1 MINEK
6 KIEIV
11 EYEVNKEY
19 GNDELIFRLN
29 TPQGEVTLQK
39 LKFQIGCP
47 LPDTLSVRIKGTDKK
62 GLPLV
67 GHHMARYV
75 SEFYADGFQRG
86 DEFEFKVVAM
96 PPDDM
101 GYYRLED
108 SNGLT
113 FKLKETRSVLT
124 IGQSVRCYFET
135 LNQTFFSIR
144 RSSADTDLPRLF
156 IKDLLKGAKLVGFS
170 HRDAEAQI
178 RRIPELEQAITELD
192 NGYPSWILTALKAV
206 RTMLP
211 RWFRDAVKERHP
223 DQIRAILVGLRK
235 IILFLLQGSGF
246 LRNIR
251 GSERANL
258 QTLLTSQIEQLDAYL
273 ESHDIICRNGETA
286 FIDELLSNLKESGY
300 LYHPNMQF
308 AIMMIFFRMSPELVN
323 TSLGNIFDTLMG
335 WDPSTW
341 KTEPFRQAFVEQLEM
356 FISDTSS
363 EISDFIRPETGAE
376 NELIEKMLTAIAIQQ
391 SLVNKTDNVDL
402 RYNLSQFYRYVSLLR
417 HARAEALLHKSY
429 LTIMGTQLPTD
440 FTWSDIKES
449 TMMMTR
455 ATVDA
460 PSNAV
465 ITTPDRWWVDGEIE
479 VQFGADG
486 ITIERLGENAETIV
500 PNGMLQWPGLQV
512 VAKLAKGLN
521 RTKIKSLEG
530 HDEFWRDV
538 ETALFTPKETP
549 TAIVTRRHV
558 DIDDVV
564 RIIVDRVM
572 HTPDGYLFNCK
583 IVDEHFIDTE
593 GFLRADEVAPYK
605 LHNIVIGHF
614 RHSNGRPM
622 QFDAVV
628 NNIDENGQIFFSL
641 LDATREA
648 YRNMANIGDTSYCVI
663 TKDNG
668 SSYSAVSEEG
678 YGLFLAKEE
687 KGQPPFHV
695 KNVVRARLV
704 AYTGQ
709 IQGIIEEGPI
719 DGHTIENASAFHHLL
734 RCLAVFDPEAESE
747 GNDYDDADMMP
758 LDDIRQIIDILH
770 YKAISLSGDIINS
783 FDYLSYARLLAM
795 IVKDNEKADIL
806 RAHKEILLLH
816 QFYAK
821 NKRIS
826 PDDIEA
832 VKALA
837 PSSTL
842 IRRMARR
849 LSIVACLGN
858 DDANAALWED
868 IRASVSDTDSQLAQ
882 MVLSYN
888 FLTKIDPED
897 HTATGIKERIA
908 QLLNVNTEQHTL
920 KYYGSESQYV
930 EFKSS
935 IVYPARK
942 GRAGTSAGDPD
953 VQEFEILHII
963 AGFLNS
969 TGGTLYL
976 GVGDDH
982 YERGLAED
990 FNFYKLDRS
999 EKNTP
1004 HRRNIQTL
1012 DNLANYIS
1020 NLIDTAFSLGKNA
1033 GDYAKVEIDDESTKG
1048 VLAIKIAPCPHP
1060 VYLNGELFVRHS
1072 AKTEPLTSEADIKM
1086 FESDRRALYD
1096 QQNSKASHLAP
1107 TPTAPATEPCAEQKA
1122 SAPTQEYPE
1131 TSPEMPAAEPA
1142 IIDENAIATSSTRR
1156 NILHDYEDYDH
1167 FITPKCYLRFV
1178 GDNGFILTRQE
1189 WGLDDE
1195 MPNRLVL
1202 TIMDDEV
1209 DGMLLLV
1216 YDNDYA
1222 IKVPVRELLQKK
1234 FDTMHTYFADRR
1246 LAFAAPVGKDDGL
1259 YTLHSK
1265 NGSLYERMTP
1275 VSKILAGSIT
1285 GAPARILEAE
1295 TDTTPIIEV
1304 IPSRLTPEFKN
1315 VLSTSMKRTQVGSLA
1330 KGVDSAKTSIDDV
1343 RRRIAGR
1350 LK

>member
-1 MINEK
+1 MITDK
-6 KIEIV
+6 KFEIV

-19 GNDELIFRLN
+19 GNDETIFRLN

-39 LKFQIGCP
+39 LKFQLGRP
-47 LPDTLSVRIKGTDKK
+47 LPDTLSVRVKGTDKR

-86 DEFEFKVVAM
+86 DEFEFKVVAL

-108 SNGLT
+108 TNGLT

-124 IGQSVRCYFET
+124 IGQSVRCHFET
-135 LNQTFFSIR
+135 LNQTFFSLR
-144 RSSADTDLPRLF
+144 RSSTDTDLPRLF
-156 IKDLLKGAKLVGFS
+156 IKDLLKGARLTGFS

-178 RRIPELEQAITELD
+178 RRVPELEQAIAELD
-192 NGYPSWILTALKAV
+192 NGYPSWILTALKAI
-206 RTMLP
+206 RAMLP
-211 RWFRDAVKERHP
+211 RWFREAVKERHP
-223 DQIRAILVGLRK
+223 DQIRAIIGGLRK
-235 IILFLLQGSGF
+235 IILYLLQGSGF

-273 ESHDIICRNGETA
+273 EAHEIICRNGETA
-286 FIDELLSNLKESGY
+286 FIAELLSNLKESGY

-356 FISDTSS
+356 FISETSS
-363 EISDFIRPETGAE
+363 EISDFIRPETGDE

-402 RYNLSQFYRYVSLLR
+402 RHNLSQFYRYVSLLR
-417 HARAEALLHKSY
+417 QARAEALLQKSY
-429 LTIMGTQLPTD
+429 LTIMGAQLPTD

-460 PSNAV
+460 PANAT
-465 ITTPDRWWVDGEIE
+465 ITTPDRWWVDGDIE

-486 ITIERLGENAETIV
+486 ITIERRGDNAETIV
-500 PNGMLQWPGLQV
+500 PNGMLSWPGLQV
-512 VAKLAKGLN
+512 AVKLTKGLN
-521 RTKIKSLEG
+521 RAKIKSIEG
-530 HDEFWRDV
+530 HDEFWKDV
-538 ETALFTPKETP
+538 EAALFTPRET
-549 TAIVTRRHV
+549 TATGTLTRRHA
-558 DIDDVV
+558 DTDDVV

-572 HTPDGYLFNCK
+572 YTPEGFLFKCK
-583 IVDEHFIDTE
+583 IVDEHFVDTE
-593 GFLRADEVAPYK
+593 GFLRADDMATYK

-614 RHSNGRPM
+614 RHSNGHPM

-628 NNIDENGQIFFSL
+628 KDIDENGQIYFSL
-641 LDATREA
+641 IDATRQA
-648 YRNMANIGDTSYCVI
+648 YRNMANIGDTSFCVI

-668 SSYSAVSEEG
+668 TSYSAISEEG
-678 YGLFLAKEE
+678 YGLYLAKEE
-687 KGQPPFHV
+687 KGQPPFHI

-704 AYTGQ
+704 GSGQ
-709 IQGIIEEGPI
+709 TIQGVIEEGPI
-719 DGHTIENASAFHHLL
+719 DNHVIDNASAFHKLL
-734 RCLAVFDPEAESE
+734 RNIAVFDPEAETE
-747 GNDYDDADMMP
+747 ETDFDDADLMP

-770 YKAISLSGDIINS
+770 YKAISLSGNIIDS

-795 IVKDNEKADIL
+795 IIKDNEKADIL
-806 RAHKEILLLH
+806 RAHKGMLLLH
-816 QFYAK
+816 RFYAK
-821 NKRIS
+821 NKHIA
-826 PDDIEA
+826 PDDINA
-832 VKALA
+832 VLGLA
-837 PSSTL
+837 PDSTL

-858 DDANAALWED
+858 DDANASLWEG
-868 IRASVSDTDSQLAQ
+868 INSGSDTDSQLAQ

-897 HTATGIKERIA
+897 STAAGIKERIA

-953 VQEFEILHII
+953 RQEFEILHII

-982 YERGLAED
+982 YERGVAED
-990 FNFYKLDRS
+990 LNFYKLDRS

-1004 HRRNIQTL
+1004 HRRSIQSL

-1020 NLIDTAFSLGKNA
+1020 NLIDGSFSIGKNA

-1048 VLAIKIAPCPHP
+1048 VIAIKIAPCPHP

-1086 FESDRRALYD
+1086 FESDRKTLYE
-1096 QQNSKASHLAP
+1096 QQNAQASRPAP
-1107 TPTAPATEPCAEQKA
+1107 TPTAPTAQASEQHMANTELQDSHDTTPNR
-1122 SAPTQEYPE
+1122 E
-1131 TSPEMPAAEPA
+1131 TKPNV
-1142 IIDENAIATSSTRR
+1142 ENAIATSSTRR
-1156 NILHDYEDYDH
+1156 NILHEYEDYDH
-1167 FITPKCYLRFV
+1167 FVTPKCYLRFV
-1178 GDNGFILTRQE
+1178 GDNGFILTQQE

-1195 MPNRLVL
+1195 TPNRLVL
-1202 TIMDDEV
+1202 TIMDEEV

-1216 YDNDYA
+1216 YEDDYA

-1234 FDTMHTYFADRR
+1234 FDTLHTYFAERS
-1246 LAFAAPVGKDDGL
+1246 LMFAAPVGKDDGL
-1259 YTLHSK
+1259 YTLHEK

-1275 VSKILAGSIT
+1275 MSKILSGTIT

-1295 TDTTPIIEV
+1295 ADTTPIIEV
-1304 IPSRLTPEFKN
+1304 IPARLTGEFKN
-1315 VLSTSMKRTQVGSLA
+1315 VLSTSMKRTQLGSLA
-1330 KGVDSAKTSIDDV
+1330 KGVDSTKTSVDDV
-1343 RRRIAGR
+1343 RRRLAGR